1 LEHFLCPT
9 RAASC
14 PVNDSQNR
22 WDGAQSLLTSSEA
35 PMKRLIHIS
44 PETVGELKLQTE
56 TGPGYQVVSV
66 MLKDGRRFDQVVTSE
81 GCIIEVRGYAEVP
94 FTCHEVATLTVNHR
108 HWNFRTWSDKGKL
121 KSRVAA
127 V

>member
-1 LEHFLCPT
+1 LTAKLHGKEHT
-9 RAASC
+9 VVTVRI
-14 PVNDSQNR
+14 N
-22 WDGAQSLLTSSEA
+22 GTQSLVTSSEA
-35 PMKRLIHIS
+35 PLKRLIHIS

-81 GCIIEVRGYAEVP
+81 GCIIEVRGHAEVP

>member
-1 LEHFLCPT
+1 
-9 RAASC
+9 
-14 PVNDSQNR
+14 
-22 WDGAQSLLTSSEA
+22 
-35 PMKRLIHIS
+35 MKRLTHIS
-44 PETVGELKLQTE
+44 TETIAELKLQTE

-94 FTCHEVATLTVNHR
+94 FTCNEVATLTVNHR

-121 KSRVAA
+121 RRRVIA

>member
-1 LEHFLCPT
+1 MERNTILADRLSFSSLT
-9 RAASC
+9 VSGRIWIRRFIGAS
-14 PVNDSQNR
+14 
-22 WDGAQSLLTSSEA
+22 E
-35 PMKRLIHIS
+35 
-44 PETVGELKLQTE
+44 QTE

-94 FTCHEVATLTVNHR
+94 FTCNEVATLTVNHR

-121 KSRVAA
+121 RRRVIA